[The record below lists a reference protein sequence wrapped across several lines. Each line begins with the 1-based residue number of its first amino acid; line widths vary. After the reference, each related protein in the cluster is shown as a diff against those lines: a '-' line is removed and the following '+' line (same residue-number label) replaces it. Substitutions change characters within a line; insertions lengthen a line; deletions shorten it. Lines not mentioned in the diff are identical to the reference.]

1 MKNKIRIGGLNRF
14 EIILWSASAVVI
26 IASSLLSGHID
37 YFSVIGSLIGI
48 TSLIY
53 LAKGYAVGQ
62 VLMIIFSL
70 FYGTVSYFTQYY
82 GEMITYLCMTM
93 PMAVVALVQWLRN
106 PYKDTK
112 EVKVSKVSKKQ
123 AALMYFS
130 AVCVTAA
137 FYFVLKALG
146 NASLIISTISITTSF
161 IAAYLTAL
169 RSPYC
174 TLCYGC
180 NDVVLIALWTIASIK
195 DPQNI
200 SMVAC
205 FATFLVN
212 DLYGFYSWKKME
224 KRQNK
229 NL

>member
-1 MKNKIRIGGLNRF
+1 MKKNIILGLNGF
-14 EIILWSASAVVI
+14 ETWLWCTSAMVIVLSSII
-26 IASSLLSGHID
+26 SGNFD

-53 LAKGYAVGQ
+53 LAKGYAIGQ
-62 VLMIIFSL
+62 VLMIVFSL
-70 FYGTVSYFTQYY
+70 FYGTVSFFTQYY

-93 PMAVVALVQWLRN
+93 PMAVVALVQWIKN

-123 AALMYFS
+123 L
-130 AVCVTAA
+130 AVMCCLAVWVTAV
-137 FYFVLKALG
+137 FYFILKALG
-146 NASLIISTISITTSF
+146 NASLIISTLSIATSF

-180 NDVVLIALWTIASIK
+180 NDVVLIVLWAIASFK

-205 FATFLVN
+205 FATFLIN

-224 KRQNK
+224 KRQTK
-229 NL
+229 AL

>member
-1 MKNKIRIGGLNRF
+1 MKNKNKIGGLNRF
-14 EIILWSASAVVI
+14 EVCLWSTSALVI
-26 IASSLLSGHID
+26 IASSLVSGHID
-37 YFSVIGSLIGI
+37 YFSLIGSLIGI

-53 LAKGYAVGQ
+53 LAKGYATGQ
-62 VLMIIFSL
+62 ILMIIFSL
-70 FYGTVSYFTQYY
+70 FYGTVSFFTQYY

-93 PMAVVALVQWLRN
+93 PMAVVALIQWLRN

-112 EVKVSKVSKKQ
+112 EVKVSKVSKEQ
-123 AALMYFS
+123 IVIMCCL
-130 AVCVTAA
+130 AVCVTAI
-137 FYFVLKALG
+137 FYFILKVLG
-146 NASLIISTISITTSF
+146 NASLIISTLSIATSF
-161 IAAYLTAL
+161 VAAYLTAL

-180 NDVVLIALWTIASIK
+180 NDVVLIVLWIIASLK
-195 DPQNI
+195 DPQNT

-224 KRQNK
+224 KRQKLN
-229 NL
+229 